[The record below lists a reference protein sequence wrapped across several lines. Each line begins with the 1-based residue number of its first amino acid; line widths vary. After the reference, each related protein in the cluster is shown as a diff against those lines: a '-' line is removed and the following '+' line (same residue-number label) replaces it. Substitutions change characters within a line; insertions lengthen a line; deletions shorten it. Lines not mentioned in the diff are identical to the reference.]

1 MLFLLL
7 FWVTLF
13 QPTTRAAHCM
23 GNQYSVGKWV
33 MNASKEMEKSL
44 VCCEHD
50 ATINYYNQTYCGP
63 SNSVM
68 MSNRGSNTQ
77 FSYPGGHACHCDKD
91 EGGLMTTVHNRERY
105 YWMPLHCTLPTW
117 NAKDFC
123 RLLGTRRILTVGDST
138 FRQSSMTLASMIYAG
153 QGGCA
158 DQIYFNASEDL
169 INKKILHSLFD
180 VLNESPCVPD
190 IVLTGSGAHVKS
202 LEQYATNW
210 NRLQKVFL
218 AFHKRNPEMKFIWK
232 TQNPGHVQ
240 CWTYKTPVENWNK
253 TKAKDEYSWYL
264 HDDFDAMSISN
275 IKNLTNLHLSH
286 SHDEQQGKTEEIP
299 FIQVMDMSPLK
310 LRPDSHARSIH
321 DCLHYCMPGALNL
334 FSVLMYNLLL
344 TGQL

>member
-13 QPTTRAAHCM
+13 QPTTQAARCM

-33 MNASKEMEKSL
+33 LNTSKEMEKSL

-50 ATINYYNQTYCGP
+50 STITYYNKQHCGP
-63 SNSVM
+63 RNIVM
-68 MSNRGSNTQ
+68 MSDRGSNTH
-77 FSYPGGHACHCDKD
+77 FSWPGGHACLCDKE

-105 YWMPLHCTLPTW
+105 YWAPFRCTLPTW

-123 RLLGTRRILTVGDST
+123 RLLGTRRMLAVGDST

-158 DQIYFNASEDL
+158 DQIYFNASHDL
-169 INKKILHSLFD
+169 INKKILYSLLD
-180 VLNESPCVPD
+180 VLKESPFVPD
-190 IVLTGSGAHVKS
+190 IVLTGSGAHVHSVEK
-202 LEQYATNW
+202 YATNW
-210 NRLQKVFL
+210 NWLQRIFL
-218 AFHKRNPEMKFIWK
+218 YFHKRNPEMKFIWK
-232 TQNPGHVQ
+232 TQNPGHPN
-240 CWTYKTPVENWNK
+240 CWTYDTPVEKWNK
-253 TKAKDEYSWYL
+253 PKIKDEYEWYL
-264 HDDFDAMSISN
+264 HDDFDAMSITN
-275 IKNLTNLHLSH
+275 IKNLTRHHSH
-286 SHDEQQGKTEEIP
+286 SQDDQQGKKKETP

-310 LRPDSHARSIH
+310 LRPDSHARSMR